1 MPDQRKDLCV
11 GPSVRYEP
19 LACQR
24 YFHRQMQ
31 TLYHGPQ
38 GPAALVP
45 VYTCT
50 LRLTRSLPA
59 LWHAFCGLRSMSF
72 SVMGTLHLLLLLL
85 RRPFL

>member
-24 YFHRQMQ
+24 RTFTVKCK

-50 LRLTRSLPA
+50 LRLTRLLPA
-59 LWHAFCGLRSMSF
+59 LWHAFCIFEEHVLFCHGDFALAAPSS
-72 SVMGTLHLLLLLL
+72 
-85 RRPFL
+85 